1 MNTLRSEWISKRLY
15 WSMSIIILCLLCICI
30 PLIVSSS
37 QSYLKSRQTYQQ
49 LNALQQVA
57 DLANKISRERAP
69 ANKAMS
75 SSVWELAGHE
85 EELVSYR
92 QQVGR
97 LLSQRADVLTEVG
110 FNNRSQKLLQLVSSL
125 KIGRA
130 QVDACTQMRRQL
142 RSAKELDQAILEMF
156 A

>member
-75 SSVWELAGHE
+75 SSVQEFAQHQQELI
-85 EELVSYR
+85 SYR
-92 QQVGR
+92 QQVDR
-97 LLSQRADVLTEVG
+97 
-110 FNNRSQKLLQLVSSL
+110 
-125 KIGRA
+125 
-130 QVDACTQMRRQL
+130 
-142 RSAKELDQAILEMF
+142 
-156 A
+156 